1 MCVRVCVCVLRVYFI
16 CTLHIIQIPS
26 VTMSSEHSGF
36 VCRFLSEI
44 YQCITLFYT
53 TIIRLRRIVQRI
65 IILYYGVVWYGVVW
79 CNVVGSGVK
88 RNVNKQISN
97 KR

>member
-1 MCVRVCVCVLRVYFI
+1 MCKCGYLYVFYVSYVRVYI
-16 CTLHIIQIPS
+16 MCTLRIIQIPS

-53 TIIRLRRIVQRI
+53 TIIRLRRIVQC
-65 IILYYGVVWYGVVW
+65 V
-79 CNVVGSGVK
+79 
-88 RNVNKQISN
+88 
-97 KR
+97 

>member
-1 MCVRVCVCVLRVYFI
+1 MCVSVCVCVCVLRVYFI

-44 YQCITLFYT
+44 YRCITLFYT
-53 TIIRLRRIVQRI
+53 IIIRLRRIVQRAFN
-65 IILYYGVVWYGVVW
+65 IILLWSGVVW
-79 CNVVGSGVK
+79 CGMVWCGVV
-88 RNVNKQISN
+88 
-97 KR
+97 